1 MLHRAG
7 RGSINPLLIEKIV
20 SQSLWRNGIARW
32 TSNPEAPGSSPGRD
46 VNQLVVAFWMR
57 GDGRQRCSFSDFAA
71 EMRLTRLICVQ
82 LDRGMVRWIDH
93 QR

>member
-46 VNQLVVAFWMR
+46 ESLCVPNGRPAVTFDDDGDVLVA
-57 GDGRQRCSFSDFAA
+57 DYCTSRCSLST
-71 EMRLTRLICVQ
+71 L
-82 LDRGMVRWIDH
+82 
-93 QR
+93 